1 MYAIEEKGK
10 VKFYSSIPKVYNNDF
25 AFSLRS
31 AEHHKSV
38 GFYPVVQPT
47 LLEGQK
53 IGEVYFDEANEVYT
67 YSVVDKTP
75 EELTAEAAAKKQ
87 AEQEK
92 IKEAKVKAYVE
103 SVLTPTERLA
113 YYPEWVAGT
122 YAIDIKVTYKG
133 KVFKNTVEGNTN
145 APDKG
150 GWTEV
155 K

>member
-47 LLEGQK
+47 LTDTQK
-53 IGEVYFDEANEVYT
+53 RGEIYFDEANEVYT
-67 YSVVDKTP
+67 YSIVDKTT
-75 EELTAEAAAKKQ
+75 EGLAAEAAAKKQ
-87 AEQEK
+87 IEAEK
-92 IKEAKVKAYVE
+92 IKEVKLKAYVE
-103 SVLTPTERLA
+103 SQLTPIERLN
-113 YYPEWVAGT
+113 YYPEWVPGT
-122 YAIDIKVTYKG
+122 YKIDVIRTYKG

-150 GWTEV
+150 GWIEV